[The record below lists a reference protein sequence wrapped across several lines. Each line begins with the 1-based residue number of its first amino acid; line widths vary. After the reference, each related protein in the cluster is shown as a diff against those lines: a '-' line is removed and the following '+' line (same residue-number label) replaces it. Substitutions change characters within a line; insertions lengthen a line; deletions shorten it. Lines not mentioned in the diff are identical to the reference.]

1 VTGEGGMARCNLTDA
16 AGHTG
21 GVVAKARR
29 QGCTMQLENIAPEE
43 IKAAIERS
51 VGESFGLVQDDVATS
66 ACRML
71 GFARVSEDMRV
82 AVEKLRDAMIK
93 EGRLALQGETVT
105 VKAITG

>member
-1 VTGEGGMARCNLTDA
+1 
-16 AGHTG
+16 
-21 GVVAKARR
+21 
-29 QGCTMQLENIAPEE
+29 
-43 IKAAIERS
+43 
-51 VGESFGLVQDDVATS
+51 
-66 ACRML
+66 ML